1 MAQDLKKTGLFII
14 GLLLFFMIFTNNI
27 ILLKTQPNGIPL
39 TIQNKF
45 AIKESSNMKCTE
57 LSAQAFNLGLV
68 STEWNIANN
77 VTITPPD
84 FTLLIIIGS
93 IIIGGVAIGYS
104 SYVVFKKRESRK
116 RDKLQT
122 FIEQYNDVMN
132 LKYIIVL
139 HSKTGIDLHS
149 QSFEEKELDPTLIS
163 GFLQAVRAFGSEISA
178 DRESKTIQIPY
189 KDSIII
195 MTEFVNIRLILIM
208 KKSPSKDFIHGVEL
222 LVYDIYKYYG
232 KLIEEF
238 HGNIR
243 DFRGIKELIEKHLN
257 VSFIYPPK
265 VEVPNNVR
273 LNPAEKEMVEKA
285 KKIMDEFD
293 KDDRDDDLL
302 GSLYGYKPPPPPDD
316 RDDRFP
322 YPYVYKPPEP
332 PDDIK
337 PAPQAQRVI
346 IKEKEPK
353 KELICQYC
361 GYKLSKGHKFC
372 PVCGKDIF

>member
-243 DFRGIKELIEKHLN
+243 DFRGIKELIE
-257 VSFIYPPK
+257 
-265 VEVPNNVR
+265 
-273 LNPAEKEMVEKA
+273 
-285 KKIMDEFD
+285 
-293 KDDRDDDLL
+293 
-302 GSLYGYKPPPPPDD
+302 
-316 RDDRFP
+316 
-322 YPYVYKPPEP
+322 
-332 PDDIK
+332 
-337 PAPQAQRVI
+337 
-346 IKEKEPK
+346 
-353 KELICQYC
+353 
-361 GYKLSKGHKFC
+361 
-372 PVCGKDIF
+372 